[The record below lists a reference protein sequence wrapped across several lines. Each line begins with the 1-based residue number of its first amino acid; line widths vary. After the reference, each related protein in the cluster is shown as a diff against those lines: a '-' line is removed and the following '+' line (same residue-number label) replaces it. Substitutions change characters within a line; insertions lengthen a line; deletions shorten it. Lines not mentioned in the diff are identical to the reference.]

1 MIRLLL
7 AYDRPEIR
15 EKRRLCQKV
24 VYLNYT
30 NLCQEGRA
38 LVKMTDPRPKTAKV
52 IDPIENIE
60 RLWVKK
66 GAA

>member
-1 MIRLLL
+1 MIARKSVK
-7 AYDRPEIR
+7 
-15 EKRRLCQKV
+15 KRRLCQKV

-38 LVKMTDPRPKTAKV
+38 LVRMTDPRAKVPKV

-66 GAA
+66 GSSLISMV